1 MPGHN
6 AHKII
11 GLIVA
16 GISGYLILNYL
27 NIVDVFGFGIGLA
40 AAFLFSF
47 LPDIDSAASK
57 ARTLF
62 WFVLLGVMVYAA
74 FLKNYLVISF
84 AAGIGFFILFSKHRG
99 MFHSVFMPFVLGLPL
114 LIYNQPL
121 AYVMAIISYLS
132 HIIVDELTTKF
143 KRTFS

>member
-6 AHKII
+6 THKII
-11 GLIVA
+11 GVIVA
-16 GISGYLILNYL
+16 GLSGYLILNYL
-27 NIVDVFGFGIGLA
+27 NIVDLFGFGIGLI

-62 WFVLLGVMVYAA
+62 WFVLLGAIVYAA
-74 FLKNYLVISF
+74 FIRNYLVIF
-84 AAGIGFFILFSKHRG
+84 IAVGIGFIILFSKHRG
-99 MFHSVFMPFVLGLPL
+99 IFHSVFMPFILGLPL

-121 AYVMAIISYLS
+121 AYVMAIASYMS
-132 HIIVDELTTKF
+132 HIIVDEITTKF
-143 KRTFS
+143 KRTF